1 MTSEELY
8 RYVEQYVQA
17 QECTIIDKG
26 PAHLTVQLSVQ
37 ADKDIMERHYYWMFV
52 ERTGAEPEPMTITFC
67 FDPEQMPDNTGSRTE
82 LIHFGCWRL
91 HQIFQSCQKHGQ
103 FIRLYE
109 EVSQSSSTRGLTPW
123 ICINYKISF
132 ISDQKK
138 DLFYPLGFNLING
151 EIMAPFDQVLD
162 QYRLTP
168 KIPDYHFTITPIFSL
183 KSALKRIEM
192 YLHDYLDCLD
202 KTWAQ
207 EANARLDNEAQ
218 LIRTFFQQ
226 SHHEEE
232 VLQRRLEE
240 IEEYRPKIEVIPINM
255 GLFYLKTH
263 PRTKLNVI

>member
-8 RYVEQYVQA
+8 HFVEQYVRA
-17 QECTIIDKG
+17 QGCTIIDKG
-26 PAHLTVQLSVQ
+26 PSHLTVHLSVQ
-37 ADKDIMERHYYWMFV
+37 ADKDIMGRPYYWMFM

-67 FDPEQMPDNTGSRTE
+67 FDPEQMPENTGTRTE
-82 LIHFGCWRL
+82 LIQFGCWRL

-109 EVSQSSSTRGLTPW
+109 EGTQASLTRALTPW
-123 ICINYKISF
+123 ICFNYKISF

-151 EIMAPFDQVLD
+151 EILAPFDQVLNR
-162 QYRLTP
+162 YRLTP
-168 KIPDYHFTITPIFSL
+168 KIPDYHFTLTPIFSL

-192 YLHDYLDCLD
+192 YLYDYLDNMD

-207 EANARLDNEAQ
+207 EANKRLDEEAK
-218 LIRTFFQQ
+218 LICAFFQH

-232 VLQRRLEE
+232 VLQRRLKE
-240 IEEYRPKIEVIPINM
+240 IEDYRPKIEVVPINL
-255 GLFYLKTH
+255 GLFYLNTH
-263 PRTKLNVI
+263 PRAKLAAI